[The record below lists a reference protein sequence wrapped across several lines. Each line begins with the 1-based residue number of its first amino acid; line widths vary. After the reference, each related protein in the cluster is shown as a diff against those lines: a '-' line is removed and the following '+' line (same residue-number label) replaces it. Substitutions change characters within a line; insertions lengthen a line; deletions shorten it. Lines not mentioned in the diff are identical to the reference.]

1 MSLFRAALLA
11 EFHWWSSHQPWDMHE
26 VLKRTNLYSNWVR
39 QRTIHPINCRRNC
52 QLIELVESLGYCF
65 GSRTEWNSHNAS
77 HPQTTMQE
85 QSLHTPQP
93 RYIAT
98 WDVNTVLEYVR
109 SQGCNLALTLRQLT
123 LKLAM
128 LLALANASR
137 SSEIHALS
145 TEHMVRSTG
154 GVKFLLNKLTKTDR
168 PGKPTSELCY
178 SRFLDD
184 PLICPVETLER
195 YLEATK
201 VIRVVP
207 SKQQLFLSFVKP
219 HNPVSTSTIAR
230 WLKTVLAEAGI
241 ERQFKAHS
249 VRGAA
254 VSAAFMKGMSVSDI
268 MKMANWS
275 SDHMFKK
282 HYFRQVA
289 TSDSPNLFQVLHW
302 RWLWAGWGYFE
313 RRARRTRLV
322 LGKYP
327 IVSAQAAAPQSCPL
341 LWGTFCTKWV
351 QSVEKAWVLL

>member
-1 MSLFRAALLA
+1 MSAILNFLSEEFQQGKKYRTLNSYRSAISMTHSPIDGVVVGKHPLVTRLLRGI
-11 EFHWWSSHQPWDMHE
+11 F
-26 VLKRTNLYSNWVR
+26 N
-39 QRTIHPINCRRNC
+39 
-52 QLIELVESLGYCF
+52 
-65 GSRTEWNSHNAS
+65 SR
-77 HPQTTMQE
+77 P
-85 QSLHTPQP
+85 PQP

-145 TEHMVRSTG
+145 TQHMVRSTG

-289 TSDSPNLFQVLHW
+289 TSDSPNLFQVLH
-302 RWLWAGWGYFE
+302 
-313 RRARRTRLV
+313 
-322 LGKYP
+322 
-327 IVSAQAAAPQSCPL
+327 
-341 LWGTFCTKWV
+341 
-351 QSVEKAWVLL
+351 

>member
-1 MSLFRAALLA
+1 
-11 EFHWWSSHQPWDMHE
+11 
-26 VLKRTNLYSNWVR
+26 
-39 QRTIHPINCRRNC
+39 
-52 QLIELVESLGYCF
+52 
-65 GSRTEWNSHNAS
+65 
-77 HPQTTMQE
+77 
-85 QSLHTPQP
+85 
-93 RYIAT
+93 
-98 WDVNTVLEYVR
+98 
-109 SQGCNLALTLRQLT
+109 
-123 LKLAM
+123 
-128 LLALANASR
+128 
-137 SSEIHALS
+137 
-145 TEHMVRSTG
+145 MVRSTG

-178 SRFLDD
+178 SRFLED

-201 VIRVVP
+201 VITEVP
-207 SKQQLFLSFVKP
+207 NKQQFFLSFVKP

-254 VSAAFMKGMSVSDI
+254 VSAAFMKGMSLSDI
-268 MKMANWS
+268 VKMANWS

-327 IVSAQAAAPQSCPL
+327 IVPVKLLLPDHAHSC
-341 LWGTFCTKWV
+341 GGHF
-351 QSVEKAWVLL
+351 VLSEYRV

>member
-1 MSLFRAALLA
+1 MSAILNFLSEEFQQGKKYRTLNSYRSAISMTHSPIDGVVVGKHPLVTRLLRGI
-11 EFHWWSSHQPWDMHE
+11 F
-26 VLKRTNLYSNWVR
+26 N
-39 QRTIHPINCRRNC
+39 
-52 QLIELVESLGYCF
+52 
-65 GSRTEWNSHNAS
+65 SR
-77 HPQTTMQE
+77 P
-85 QSLHTPQP
+85 PQP

-145 TEHMVRSTG
+145 TQHMVRSTG

-178 SRFLDD
+178 SHFLED

-230 WLKTVLAEAGI
+230 
-241 ERQFKAHS
+241 
-249 VRGAA
+249 
-254 VSAAFMKGMSVSDI
+254 
-268 MKMANWS
+268 
-275 SDHMFKK
+275 
-282 HYFRQVA
+282 
-289 TSDSPNLFQVLHW
+289 
-302 RWLWAGWGYFE
+302 
-313 RRARRTRLV
+313 
-322 LGKYP
+322 
-327 IVSAQAAAPQSCPL
+327 
-341 LWGTFCTKWV
+341 
-351 QSVEKAWVLL
+351 